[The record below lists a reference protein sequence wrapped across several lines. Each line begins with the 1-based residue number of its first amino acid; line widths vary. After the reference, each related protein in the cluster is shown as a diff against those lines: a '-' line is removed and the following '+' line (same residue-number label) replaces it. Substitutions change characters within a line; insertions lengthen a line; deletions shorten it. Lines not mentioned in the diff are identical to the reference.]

1 MTKEKSHLQM
11 TIPASYVD
19 MKPKRNI
26 PDNFTVAG
34 KSTTVEEADTLPKD
48 VPRESREDRRKRHQ
62 AEKAADERA
71 RDEYFASLAK
81 PQTKKE
87 QIMQV
92 VIACLVFLL
101 IILLLGLLA
110 AYCTGSL

>member
-19 MKPKRNI
+19 MKPKRKI

-34 KSTTVEEADTLPKD
+34 KTVEEETDTLPKD
-48 VPRESREDRRKRHQ
+48 VPRESREDRRKRHL

-81 PQTKKE
+81 PQTKRE
-87 QIMQV
+87 QIVQV

-101 IILLLGLLA
+101 IILFLGLLA